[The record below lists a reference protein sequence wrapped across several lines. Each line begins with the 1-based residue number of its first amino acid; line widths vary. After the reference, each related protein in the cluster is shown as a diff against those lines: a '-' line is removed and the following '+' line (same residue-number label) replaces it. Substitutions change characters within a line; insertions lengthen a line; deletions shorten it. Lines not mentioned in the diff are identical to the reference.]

1 MSAVATKAEI
11 KNLAARPGGG
21 KTTTKRVARE
31 KILPG
36 VCSGTIFHVFRRFL
50 IVFDKFS
57 MGSSGVRSKDMNI
70 YSFWI
75 DLDVICSNLQEFD
88 LVSWGSGTQIEKYD
102 SRSKSETDQNLKFF
116 VLTKSTV
123 PEAQT

>member
-31 KILPG
+31 KIL
-36 VCSGTIFHVFRRFL
+36 SGIPIVTNFDEFRRFL
-50 IVFDKFS
+50 TIFDKFS

-70 YSFWI
+70 YTFWI
-75 DLDVICSNLQEFD
+75 DLDVICSNLPEYRTAP
-88 LVSWGSGTQIEKYD
+88 GPSG
-102 SRSKSETDQNLKFF
+102 
-116 VLTKSTV
+116 
-123 PEAQT
+123 